1 MSPSANSIPLR
12 KPWADWL
19 IIGLFAALLWLPTLD
34 FFSAMDRT
42 EPPGE
47 NRLPAPRPRL
57 ERRDLSGV
65 QAYFAAAE
73 AWFNDHFGFR
83 KRLIRWFQQWK
94 MRLYHD
100 LSGYSVVPGQN
111 GWLFRGEDQ
120 MVDHYLGMAKFT
132 PAQLQCWQ
140 TLLEKR
146 RDWLA
151 ARGIRYLFVIPPNKQ
166 VVYSEFLPV
175 WLQKATP
182 ARRETKLDQ
191 FLQYM
196 KEHSTVAILD
206 LRPVLL
212 AAKTNAPIYLQNDMH
227 WNALGSFIACRE
239 VIKNLRHELPD
250 LPPLRPED
258 FTWTNTPTTGG
269 DLARILGWQVAEPHH
284 FSCQPGPALSALHTN
299 ENRAFKSN
307 WGIKPLSIVEN
318 PTAALRHNVVLF
330 NDSFGASWTQ
340 FLGHSFKRSV
350 FEAESREFYTPLISS
365 NAPAVV
371 ISEMLEGFFYIR
383 DPQEMLAKDA
393 LP

>member
-1 MSPSANSIPLR
+1 MTSVANILSPR
-12 KPWADWL
+12 KPWADWGL
-19 IIGLFAALLWLPTLD
+19 IVFFAALLWLPTVD
-34 FFSAMDRT
+34 FFTGVDRT

-47 NRLPAPRPRL
+47 NRMPAPKPRL
-57 ERRDLSGV
+57 AQWNLSGV

-73 AWFNDHFGFR
+73 TYFNDYFGFR

-120 MVDHYLGMAKFT
+120 MVDHYLGLAKFT
-132 PAQLQCWQ
+132 PAQLKSWQ

-151 ARGIRYLFVIPPNKQ
+151 ARGIKYLFVIPPNKQ
-166 VVYSEFLPV
+166 VVYPEFLPV
-175 WLQKATP
+175 WLQQATP

-196 KEHSTVAILD
+196 KAHSTVEILD

-212 AAKTNAPIYLQNDMH
+212 AAKTYAPTYLQNDMH
-227 WNALGSFIACRE
+227 WNAYGSFVACQE
-239 VIKNLRHELPD
+239 VIKTLTKQFPD
-250 LPPLRPED
+250 LPPLRRED
-258 FTWTNTPTTGG
+258 FIWTNPPATGG
-269 DLARILGWQVAEPHH
+269 DLARILGWNVAEKNYFPY
-284 FSCQPGPALSALHTN
+284 QPGPTLPVLRTN

-307 WGIKPLSIVEN
+307 WGSKPLSIVEN
-318 PTAALRHNVVLF
+318 PGPVRRKVVLF
-330 NDSFGASWTQ
+330 NDSFGGSWLQ
-340 FLGHSFKRSV
+340 FLGQSFQRSV
-350 FEAESREFYTPLISS
+350 FEWESREFYTPLISS
-365 NAPAVV
+365 NAPDVV
-371 ISEMLEGFFYIR
+371 INEILEGFFYIR
-383 DPQEMLAKDA
+383 DPQEMLVKDA